1 MLLLQTEKIVG
12 VKCQKLC
19 KDTDFLEILF
29 WEKVSKII
37 FLKQLYNTCNTPFS
51 PITNTFILLLM
62 VYHEHVLTVIAT

>member
-1 MLLLQTEKIVG
+1 MLLLQTENIVG

-37 FLKQLYNTCNTPFS
+37 FLKQQYNNTPLS

-62 VYHEHVLTVIAT
+62 VYHEHVSTVIAT

>member
-1 MLLLQTEKIVG
+1 MLLLQTEYIVG

-37 FLKQLYNTCNTPFS
+37 FLKQQYNNTPLS